1 MERYYSNNFKF
12 NRGGPINNLRARG
25 KTKFSIGY
33 IVMILIVIFL
43 AFRAFNVI
51 NSYSER
57 GALPYVQLLNFS
69 MPVVETTVY
78 DESVHYESK
87 LTLKKVIAETL
98 GLTKISTSSIIGNEI
113 SLFKNIGNP
122 EVTSKSSIPFLSRYE
137 VSENSIAKVT
147 EEDLAQLNAVCEAFD
162 PNLKSILEPLNIKV
176 LIYHTHSHEGYAEIG
191 SDARWNTDNED
202 INVIGVGDVLAKEL
216 EEGYGVTVIHDKTIH
231 DNNYTVCDLS

>member
-87 LTLKKVIAETL
+87 LLKK
-98 GLTKISTSSIIGNEI
+98 N
-113 SLFKNIGNP
+113 
-122 EVTSKSSIPFLSRYE
+122 
-137 VSENSIAKVT
+137 
-147 EEDLAQLNAVCEAFD
+147 
-162 PNLKSILEPLNIKV
+162 
-176 LIYHTHSHEGYAEIG
+176 
-191 SDARWNTDNED
+191 
-202 INVIGVGDVLAKEL
+202 
-216 EEGYGVTVIHDKTIH
+216 
-231 DNNYTVCDLS
+231 